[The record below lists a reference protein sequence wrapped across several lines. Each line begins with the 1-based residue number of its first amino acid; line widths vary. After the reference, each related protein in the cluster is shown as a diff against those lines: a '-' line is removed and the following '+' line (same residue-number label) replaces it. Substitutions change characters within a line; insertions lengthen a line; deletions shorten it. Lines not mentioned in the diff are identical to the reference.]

1 VIKNNGN
8 GEYRVLGTRPVRHDG
23 ADKVTGKAVYTA
35 DVQLPGMLRG
45 FILRSPIAH
54 GLIKSIDTSAAKAT
68 PGVHAVITSADMP
81 DVGDKIADLGEGA
94 VNLKYL
100 SGNVLAQDKV
110 LYKGHAV
117 AAVAAVDIHVA
128 EEAANKIIVEY
139 EELPSVT
146 WVLDAMQ
153 DDAPL
158 LHDDLHT
165 DSMGAKSENPSN
177 ICTHMHFEKGN
188 IEDGFAQCDV
198 VVEREFK
205 TASVHQGYIEPHA
218 SVGDWNEDGRL
229 RIWTATQGSFSAR
242 QQTAEILQI
251 PIGDVVVTPCEI
263 GGGFGGKIAVYLEP
277 LVGMLSKVSGR
288 PVKISMTRA
297 DVFEAT
303 GPTPGSYMKVKI
315 GATNDGK
322 LIAGEAWLAYDAG
335 GYPGGMIGPG
345 CMCVFSCYDIEHAVV
360 DGYDV
365 CLNKPNTQAYRAPG
379 ATQVA
384 FATEQLVD
392 EIAKQIGMCPL
403 EIRQLNAAKEGTVRV
418 DGPKY
423 PPVGL
428 VECLEALEE
437 SDHWKS
443 SLDGPLR
450 GRGIAAGFWFGC
462 GLKSCATVTVNHD
475 GTVNLLEGSTDIGGS
490 RTSLAMQLAEVLG
503 ITSDDVNPM
512 VGDTDSVGYTDVTG
526 GSRVTFATGLAAY
539 TAGRDLQTQMISRA
553 AEEVWDCSPDEVT
566 LENDG
571 SFTHNGESKTFKELA
586 SQLFKHGEPL
596 VARAAVSP
604 ENPTNGFGVHVA
616 DVEVDP
622 ETGKVTVLRYTTI
635 QDAGKAVHP
644 SYVEGQLQ
652 GGTVQGIGWA
662 LNEEYFYHD
671 NDTVAN
677 ASFLDYRMPTML
689 DLPMIDTIIVEA
701 ANPDH
706 PYGVRGVGETP
717 IVPPPA
723 ALANA
728 IYNATGTR
736 MEQLPMSPPVLWKQL
751 QSESAEA

>member
-1 VIKNNGN
+1 
-8 GEYRVLGTRPVRHDG
+8 
-23 ADKVTGKAVYTA
+23 
-35 DVQLPGMLRG
+35 
-45 FILRSPIAH
+45 
-54 GLIKSIDTSAAKAT
+54 
-68 PGVHAVITSADMP
+68 
-81 DVGDKIADLGEGA
+81 
-94 VNLKYL
+94 
-100 SGNVLAQDKV
+100 
-110 LYKGHAV
+110 
-117 AAVAAVDIHVA
+117 
-128 EEAANKIIVEY
+128 
-139 EELPSVT
+139 
-146 WVLDAMQ
+146 
-153 DDAPL
+153 
-158 LHDDLHT
+158 
-165 DSMGAKSENPSN
+165 
-177 ICTHMHFEKGN
+177 MHFEKGN

-277 LVGMLSKVSGR
+277 LVGMLSKASGR